1 MKLFRLLAA
10 TALLAVAGS
19 ATAQDLTESFNYAG
33 VSYVNTHFGVADKKE
48 LDKDDA
54 FTLNG
59 FSLDYNHGF
68 SLSSSMPMFVEVG
81 GRLIFGFNS
90 DKESDGTYYDYK
102 QNTSWMSLAI
112 PVNYSYKI
120 GVTDDFV
127 IKPYTGLNFKFNLL
141 GKQKYTET
149 ELATGDEDKDTYDL
163 FDKKDMGEEP
173 FKRFQMGWQ
182 IGVDF
187 QYKPFVLGVEYS
199 LDFIKPQKW
208 MNSQLLSVK
217 LGYCF

>member
-1 MKLFRLLAA
+1 MKIFRHLAA
-10 TALLAVAGS
+10 AALLAVAGT
-19 ATAQDLTESFNYAG
+19 AAAQDLAQSFNYVG
-33 VSYVNTHFGVADKKE
+33 ISYVNNHFGVADKKV

-68 SLSSSMPMFVEVG
+68 SLSSSMPMFVEAG
-81 GRLIFGFNS
+81 ARLIFGFNS
-90 DKESDGTYYDYK
+90 DKEADDYDEYK
-102 QNTSWMSLAI
+102 QNTSWMSIAV
-112 PVNYSYKI
+112 PVNYSYKFR
-120 GVTDDFV
+120 VADDFV
-127 IKPYTGLNFKFNLL
+127 IKPYTGINFKFNLL
-141 GKQKYTET
+141 GKQKYTVT
-149 ELATGDEDKDTYDL
+149 ELSTGDEDKETYDL
-163 FDKKDMGEEP
+163 FDKKDMGDEP

-187 QYKPFVLGVEYS
+187 QYKPFVLGVEYG

>member
-1 MKLFRLLAA
+1 MKIFRHLAA
-10 TALLAVAGS
+10 AALLAVAGT
-19 ATAQDLTESFNYAG
+19 AAAQDLAQSFNYVG
-33 VSYVNTHFGVADKKE
+33 ISYVNNHFGVADKKV

-68 SLSSSMPMFVEVG
+68 SLSSSMPMFVEAG
-81 GRLIFGFNS
+81 ARLIFGFNS
-90 DKESDGTYYDYK
+90 DKEADDYDEYK
-102 QNTSWMSLAI
+102 QNTSWMSIAV
-112 PVNYSYKI
+112 PVNYSYKFR
-120 GVTDDFV
+120 VADDFV

-141 GKQKYTET
+141 GKQKYTVT
-149 ELATGDEDKDTYDL
+149 ELSTGDEDKETYDL
-163 FDKKDMGEEP
+163 FDKKDMGDEP

-187 QYKPFVLGVEYS
+187 QYKPFVLGVEYG